1 MAATDWGTGRFELRR
16 KASFTALTQG
26 AQRPVATQ
34 KDVAGVWDLISSYS
48 GSSKEELKV
57 SIARHL
63 EYTLACTRFSFTA
76 DDAYRAASYTTR
88 DRLIEGLNDTSMH
101 FKNQNVKRAYYLS
114 LEFLMGRYF
123 QNALVN
129 LDLEPGF
136 KEAVEDLGYKLEDLY
151 DHEHDP
157 ALGNGGL
164 GRLAACF
171 LDSMATTN
179 LPVWGYG
186 IRYTYGIFEQKIV
199 NGRQVEHPDYW
210 LTNHNP
216 WEIARPDVTYAV
228 RFYGECEVFTD
239 PNNKKRTRWV
249 GGEIVEAV
257 AHDSPIPGFDTLNV
271 IGLRLWKAAPPKEFD
286 FNKFNA
292 GDYISAVDERQKAE
306 AISSVLYPNDN
317 TDAGK
322 ELRLKQQYFFV
333 CASLQD
339 ILRSF
344 VKEKPGRS
352 WSELPDKV
360 AIQLNDTHPAISI
373 PELMRILVDD
383 QEVHWDDAWGIVKKV
398 FNYTNHTVLPEAL
411 EKWKVALMRKLLPRH
426 VEIIGEINRR
436 FLDEVTKKWGQSER
450 AWALSIFAG
459 FGDDEVIRM
468 GHLSVIGSNKVNGV
482 AAIHTEIVK
491 KTIFKGFFDWFN
503 DNGQK
508 DKFVN
513 MTNGVTPRR
522 WIHCANRPL
531 SDLLSQTLMSENWLS
546 KLDLLQ
552 GLEHHLNNKTLQEKW
567 MAVKLRAKER
577 LASWLEDH
585 CGVKVNPKS
594 LFDIQVKRIHEYKRQ
609 QMFCMFMIHRY
620 LAIKDTKATDRPS
633 KFPVPRVC
641 LVGGKAAPGYYD
653 AKTLIKLVNC
663 IAQVVNNDKEV
674 NQYLQVLFMPNYNV
688 TSAQTIIPASD
699 VSEHIS
705 TAGTEASGT
714 SNMKFVMNGGRIVGT
729 NDGANVEIREEA
741 GDDTMFVFGC
751 AEHQV
756 EDIRRAAREGHYPV
770 CHELRRCYDAIFA
783 GTFSCNEEDTH
794 SEFTRYF
801 GKLNSNGYGHNGDTY
816 LVAHDFPSYLEAQAK
831 VDREYVN
838 KPKWAELSIKAA
850 SKTGKFSTDRTMMEY
865 AKTIWNIEPC
875 ACPAPGQQKTP
886 AAPQVAAA
894 KSGKKR

>member
-1 MAATDWGTGRFELRR
+1 MADWDKGRFELRR
-16 KASFTALTQG
+16 KGSFTALTEG
-26 AQRPVATQ
+26 AQRITPEVA
-34 KDVAGVWDLISSYS
+34 KDGVGLWDLIESYS
-48 GSSKEELKV
+48 GNSKEDLKK

-63 EYTLACTRFSFTA
+63 EYTLACTRFNFTA
-76 DDAYRAASYTTR
+76 DDAYRAASYSTR
-88 DRLIEGLNDTSMH
+88 DRLIEGLNDTSLH
-101 FKNQNVKRAYYLS
+101 FKTKQVKRAYYLS

-136 KEAVEDLGYKLEDLY
+136 RSAVEEVGYKLEDLY
-151 DHEHDP
+151 DREHDP

-199 NGRQVEHPDYW
+199 DGRQVEHPDYW

-228 RFYGECEVFTD
+228 RFYGESQTYTD
-239 PNNKKRTRWV
+239 SSGNERRRWV
-249 GGEIVEAV
+249 GGDIVEAV
-257 AHDSPIPGFDTLNV
+257 AHDSPIPGYDTMNV

-292 GDYISAVDERQKAE
+292 GDYLSAVADRQSAE

-344 VKEKPGRS
+344 LKEQPGRT
-352 WSELPDKV
+352 WDELPDQV
-360 AIQLNDTHPAISI
+360 AVQLNDTHPAIAI

-383 QEVHWDDAWGIVKKV
+383 QELQWDRAWGIVKKV

-411 EKWKVALMRKLLPRH
+411 ETWKVALMRRLLPRH
-426 VEIIGEINRR
+426 VEIIEEVNKR
-436 FLDEVTKKWGQSER
+436 FLEEVTAKWGDVEK

-459 FGDDEVIRM
+459 FSEDDKVVRM

-503 DNGQK
+503 ENGHK
-508 DKFVN
+508 GKFVN

-531 SDLLSQTLMSENWLS
+531 SKLISDTLSSDTWLRELS
-546 KLDLLQ
+546 MME
-552 GLEHHLNNKTLQEKW
+552 GLKNHMRKPALQESW
-567 MAVKLRAKER
+567 MKVKLQAKQRLAAWLKER
-577 LASWLEDH
+577 
-585 CGVKVNPKS
+585 CGVEVNPAS

-620 LAIKDTKATDRPS
+620 LEIKSTPANQRAK

-653 AKTLIKLVNC
+653 AKTLIKLINN
-663 IAQVVNNDKEV
+663 IASVVNGDPDV
-674 NQYLQVLFMPNYNV
+674 NRFLQVLFMPNYNV

-699 VSEHIS
+699 ISEHIS

-714 SNMKFVMNGGRIVGT
+714 SNMKFVMNGGRIIGT
-729 NDGANVEIREEA
+729 NDGANVEIREA
-741 GDDTMFVFGC
+741 GGDDTMFVFGC
-751 AEHQV
+751 SEDQV
-756 EDIRRAAREGHYPV
+756 DAIRAKAREGEYPI
-770 CHELRRCYDAIFA
+770 CSELSKCYQAIRDGMFNC
-783 GTFSCNEEDTH
+783 GEEDTAQ
-794 SEFTRYF
+794 ELGRYINN
-801 GKLNSNGYGHNGDTY
+801 LCSNGYGHNGDKY
-816 LVAHDFPSYLEAQAK
+816 LVAHDFPSYLASQRQ
-831 VDREYVN
+831 VDVEFAD
-838 KPKWAELSIKAA
+838 KAKWAMLSIKAA
-850 SKTGKFSTDRTMMEY
+850 SSMGRFSTDRTMQEY
-865 AKTIWNIEPC
+865 AQTIWEIKPC
-875 ACPAPGQQKTP
+875 ECPPPGQREKP
-886 AAPQVAAA
+886 AV
-894 KSGKKR
+894 KSGKKK